1 MDRVYLLASV
11 IAVLFVVFGVSHATG
26 SIHISLNPL
35 NTSLG
40 INQNLYMEVT
50 YSSAI
55 NSTYELFLNDTQIS
69 SGSFSAD
76 QNLTKMIIY
85 NVTDLSYGSYEVCA
99 SFSIL
104 TEQLCSSSEVYISPY
119 SNIEFK
125 TESTQPIFNGSASF
139 NLSILDSGNTPLSV
153 YWSIPLINGVYFSV
167 QNYNQHFNIDPNQTY
182 SIPMV
187 IRTNFT
193 KVNVTFPFNA
203 SFNGVSFQRDFVLQ
217 LFKPVINMSFIN
229 KSTES
234 SSGNFTY
241 YVLSF
246 VNDNDVPVNLT
257 ATFLLDT
264 AYGEF
269 SLTKSFIIEPNQTY
283 INVTLPKSTVES
295 VKVSYIGAGG
305 KRFEETVYSAP
316 VSIISQASS
325 YIGYIFYI
333 VLTIGIVLVVVY
345 LHLRHYKRKK

>member
-1 MDRVYLLASV
+1 MDRRYLPALV
-11 IAVLFVVFGVSHATG
+11 IVVLFVAFGVSHAAG
-26 SIHISLNPL
+26 SIHISISPI

-50 YSSAI
+50 YSSPS
-55 NSTYELFLNDTQIS
+55 NSTYELFLNNTKIS

-76 QNLTKMIIY
+76 QNITRMVVY
-85 NVTDLSYGSYEVCA
+85 NVTDLPYGSYKICA

-104 TEQLCSSSEVYISPY
+104 TEQLCSSSEVYISPHP
-119 SNIEFK
+119 NIEFK
-125 TESTQPIFNGSASF
+125 TDGMQPVFNGSASF

-153 YWSIPLINGVYFSV
+153 YWSIPFINGIDISV
-167 QNYNQHFNIDPNQTY
+167 SNYNQHFTINPNQTY
-182 SIPMV
+182 SVPMV
-187 IRTNFT
+187 IRTNLT
-193 KVNVTFPFNA
+193 KANISFPFN
-203 SFNGVSFQRDFVLQ
+203 VSFDGSYFQRNFVLQ
-217 LFKPVINMSFIN
+217 LFKPIINMSFTN
-229 KSTES
+229 KSSEL

-241 YVLSF
+241 YTISF
-246 VNDNDVPVNLT
+246 VNKNDMPVNLT
-257 ATFLLDT
+257 AVFLLGT

-295 VKVSYIGAGG
+295 VKVSYIGASG

-333 VLTIGIVLVVVY
+333 VLTIGIVLGVVY